1 MQKRFTDLDEIAQR
15 EKLNQEEANELRF
28 MPEPEENRKAEVTDK
43 REKRKR
49 KEIAGADTI
58 MNRMMQWQ
66 FTKEQKAEL
75 EKMMEIGIPKAEILA
90 VFYPET
96 DVAEMRKLRQMY
108 EVTNG

>member
-1 MQKRFTDLDEIAQR
+1 
-15 EKLNQEEANELRF
+15 
-28 MPEPEENRKAEVTDK
+28 
-43 REKRKR
+43 
-49 KEIAGADTI
+49 

-75 EKMMEIGIPKAEILA
+75 EKMMELGIPKAEILT

-108 EVTNG
+108 QTGTYHTE